1 MENKYYLAIEEK
13 PNNYFPIDLRNLKI
27 FHNRMTTS
35 LEEIDA
41 LTLNFTKQE
50 ILEAIKEANL
60 LDVQKTMPL
69 VVIYYENK
77 YTRKIEALTKEKK
90 YDMWKLLD
98 EKYQDKVFVNKIV
111 NFLNHKID
119 DTKLEKLKVSRDKE
133 EFLQVLGNLP
143 YFMQRKLCFQLYR
156 QYLLL

>member
-60 LDVQKTMPL
+60 LDVRKTMPL

-143 YFMQRKLCFQLYR
+143 YFMQRKLYLYL
-156 QYLLL
+156 YG

>member
-77 YTRKIEALTKEKK
+77 YTRKIEVLTKEKK

-143 YFMQRKLCFQLYR
+143 YFMQRKLYLYL
-156 QYLLL
+156 YG

>member
-60 LDVQKTMPL
+60 LDIQKTMPL

-143 YFMQRKLCFQLYR
+143 YFMQRKLYLYL
-156 QYLLL
+156 YG

>member
-143 YFMQRKLCFQLYR
+143 YFMQRKLYLYL
-156 QYLLL
+156 YG